1 MNVHSTTIAFLK
13 RKQKVLRE
21 KGLKWE
27 QKLLDDVAGKDAELE
42 GAKERRD
49 ETKAKL
55 FALQERWQR
64 DLEEE
69 RRRQEER
76 KRIEENKRAKQLLAI
91 REKKAVAKIE
101 RWYKG
106 ILIAR
111 AKAGAG
117 KKKKKDKKKK
127 KKKAK

>member
-1 MNVHSTTIAFLK
+1 ME
-13 RKQKVLRE
+13 RERERERERE
-21 KGLKWE
+21 KEIVEGGRAGETNKELK
-27 QKLLDDVAGKDAELE
+27 LPNPTPHR
-42 GAKERRD
+42 ERRD

-69 RRRQEER
+69 RRQQEER

-117 KKKKKDKKKK
+117 KKKKKGSKKKK
-127 KKKAK
+127 KKKK